1 MAMLCKLILNGIKVN
16 RGSVTI
22 MAIGVMMFLGVIL
35 SGVLPMI
42 TQEVRS
48 GTMNRDVVEAQ
59 YAAEAGAKRALVEF
73 EKINK
78 SLTPDWSWLTID
90 KPFLANAAEKKYNVI
105 TYLQSDAMKQH
116 VTPVTTATNTYVVQ
130 STGRVNGAEKKIS
143 VVVTVTA
150 GVSVPPVSPVFP
162 ADTAIYAG
170 GNIEFK
176 NNGVV
181 NNASTVAGENN
192 SDSYNLG
199 GSNAGVP
206 YKKEQYKKLTLPQY
220 TASSFPGAKSI
231 PGGSNPALNGQ
242 YVVNGD
248 WDIGN
253 NTNFT
258 GDATIFVTGN
268 IVLPQNFNFNGKF
281 LIIAAENIDGDKS
294 NNNNFG
300 NAILLAYGN
309 IDFKNNLNINGTMM
323 AGGDVSFK
331 NNANVNYDS
340 SLALHFGL
348 PTSLTGGGGSS
359 GTAVSGLWS
368 SN

>member
-1 MAMLCKLILNGIKVN
+1 MSADKKWNH

-22 MAIGVMMFLGVIL
+22 MAIGVMMFLGIIL

-48 GTMNRDVVEAQ
+48 GVMNRDVVEAQ

-78 SLTPDWSWLTID
+78 SLTPDWTWMNLSR
-90 KPFLANAAEKKYNVI
+90 PFIANAAEKSYHVI
-105 TYLQSDAMKQH
+105 TYLQSDLSKQH
-116 VTPVTTATNTYVVQ
+116 VTPVTNASNTYVVQ
-130 STGRVNGAEKKIS
+130 STGRVNGAEKQVN

-150 GVSVPPVSPVFP
+150 GVSSPPVSPVFP

-170 GNIEFK
+170 GNVDFN

-181 NNASTVAGENN
+181 NNASTVAGGNN
-192 SDSYNLG
+192 ADAYNLG
-199 GSNAGVP
+199 GTNAGNP
-206 YKKEQYKKLTLPQY
+206 YQKIQYKTLTLPQY
-220 TASSFPGAKSI
+220 SASSFPSAKSI
-231 PGGSNPALNGQ
+231 PAGSNPDLNGQ
-242 YVVNGD
+242 YVVNGN
-248 WDIGN
+248 WNIGN
-253 NTNFT
+253 NTNFS

-281 LIIAAENIDGDKS
+281 LIIAAGNIDGDNS

-300 NAILLAYGN
+300 KAILLAYGN
-309 IDFKNNLNINGTMM
+309 IAFKNNLNLNGTMM
-323 AGGDVSFK
+323 AGGNVTLK

-340 SLALHFGL
+340 TMALHFGL
-348 PTSLTGGGGSS
+348 QTSLTGGTG
-359 GTAVSGLWS
+359 GTAVSGNWR